1 MRRTLHALPFLL
13 AGILF
18 PAAALADRIDGDWCS
33 PDGKHLH
40 IEGPAITIPSGA
52 QIIGDYGRHSFR
64 YEGPEGDP
72 EAGQVIEMRQ
82 LSDEEMVLIRSTG
95 GKPGTPETWT
105 RCQATS

>member
-1 MRRTLHALPFLL
+1 MRSRLAFCLLMLTCGPALS
-13 AGILF
+13 
-18 PAAALADRIDGDWCS
+18 DQIDGDWCS
-33 PDGKHLH
+33 ATGQHLK

-52 QIIGDYGRHSFR
+52 EIIGTYTRHGFR

-82 LSDEEMVLIRSTG
+82 LSDEAMVLVRSIEG
-95 GKPGTPETWT
+95 AARDPETWT